1 MAKPS
6 KLDRPSGDPV
16 RPALATAADAP
27 ERRMRRGGGKQEFG
41 RMKRT
46 LRKAERRAGDGAE
59 IGGTGATILKF
70 RGAPLARLVDKNR
83 IGIEELQAADDIAIA
98 FHAQAGALIV
108 NPAGAVLPNASG
120 AGLSNVESRIAEIE
134 GKYMRATHGSDPWK
148 TYWSGESGARMQQ
161 EYRGL
166 LAAREQARRGRAG

>member
-1 MAKPS
+1 MQSRILSRQLTRQRGWKSRGSCARRDLSLFRSRRPRLQRNRMPVAKPS

-98 FHAQAGALIV
+98 FHAQAGAV
-108 NPAGAVLPNASG
+108 
-120 AGLSNVESRIAEIE
+120 
-134 GKYMRATHGSDPWK
+134 K
-148 TYWSGESGARMQQ
+148 
-161 EYRGL
+161 
-166 LAAREQARRGRAG
+166 